1 MRNPDGLTA
10 PTWEVEVTGGAI
22 LETGDPIY
30 IRLTGGSVLPV
41 AIVLVVTRTGGNT
54 GAAIAG
60 KHAKYAR
67 NASPARARRPRGT
80 PRPTPSPTATLELD
94 VLLTHCKMTVSQR

>member
-1 MRNPDGLTA
+1 MTA
-10 PTWEVEVTGGAI
+10 
-22 LETGDPIY
+22 
-30 IRLTGGSVLPV
+30 RLTGGRV
-41 AIVLVVTRTGGNT
+41 VLVMIVFVVGKAESPVGTAGAAITGTAIT

-80 PRPTPSPTATLELD
+80 PRPTPSPTATFELD
-94 VLLTHCKMTVSQR
+94 VLLTHSKMTVSQR